1 MYNDGAFDHFTAKK
15 TAADT
20 QIEVEDGKPL
30 LFGKEKDKGIRLD
43 PKTLALEVVTVGQ
56 DGVTE
61 DDILVHDEK
70 NRIIAGLLARMSGP
84 EFPVAIGVLYCDP
97 AESYESGILGQVEA
111 EESRHPGAQ
120 LNALLRDGNTWTI
133 EG

>member
-1 MYNDGAFDHFTAKK
+1 ARFVARGIDISQKHLTEVLTRAHAHRGTSMVEIIQNCVVYNDGAFEHFTAKK

-70 NRIIAGLLARMSGP
+70 NRI
-84 EFPVAIGVLYCDP
+84 
-97 AESYESGILGQVEA
+97 
-111 EESRHPGAQ
+111 
-120 LNALLRDGNTWTI
+120 
-133 EG
+133 